1 MILPSSLSSHSC
13 ITQTQESFGELKGQ
27 IDGQSFNILMTLLK
41 EKVAALEP
49 YAQGEFEDLC
59 QKLGLNDKFREAETL
74 KAAAAAASLP
84 TASGAAPAAAGG
96 GGKKKSTGKQP
107 AKTYQTQGE
116 SSSSMAP
123 EDLAR
128 HRRMVIKRKEL
139 AELQGMQDRVSGGR
153 ETFMCLRMF
162 LKAY

>member
-1 MILPSSLSSHSC
+1 MLIDMYILTH
-13 ITQTQESFGELKGQ
+13 TQESFGELKGQ

-59 QKLGLNDKFREAETL
+59 LKLGLNDKFREAETL

-84 TASGAAPAAAGG
+84 TPSSAAPAAAAGS
-96 GGKKKSTGKQP
+96 KKKSTGKQP
-107 AKTYQTQGE
+107 AKTYQAQGE
-116 SSSSMAP
+116 GTSSIAP

-128 HRRMVIKRKEL
+128 HRRMVIKHKEL
-139 AELQGMQDRVSGGR
+139 AELQGMQDRVSGEKVQR
-153 ETFMCLRMF
+153 ETFMCLRV
-162 LKAY
+162 